1 MINVT
6 RTIYG
11 AQLQSNLFNGIA
23 HNPPANS
30 TLNELY
36 NIHEQINLL
45 STEYPS
51 LNYFSIGN
59 SGHRMIATEYGGKSS
74 SVGHMARHAGLYRP
88 LPFVIRPI
96 GSDLTGVEQAKYG
109 MRVPVLISGVHYWAY
124 YLKKIDKTNIESEL
138 KLTTIANGIK
148 TSTIFTP
155 DNADLSPP
163 VPTIPNNGVIT
174 SDGSLL
180 STVTALDLSLSAAD
194 VALII
199 DAATIMYNDA
209 DAAIISEIGL
219 VTGFIKIV
227 SLLDQNRQSTGG
239 TYAEAIKAQIASFG
253 SAFHQLTQANNG
265 LEMLIDLG
273 ASEPM
278 YGVTPTVVSGN

>member
-11 AQLQSNLFNGIA
+11 AQLQSNLFHGIP

-36 NIHEQINLL
+36 NIHEQINLT
-45 STEYPS
+45 STEQPS
-51 LNYFSIGN
+51 LNYFGIGN
-59 SGHRMIATEYGGKSS
+59 SGHRIVPTEYGGKTS

-88 LPFVIRPI
+88 LPFVLRPI
-96 GSDLTGVEQAKYG
+96 GSDLTGTEQAKYG
-109 MRVPVLISGVHYWAY
+109 MRVPVQVGSTWYWGY
-124 YLKKIDKTNIESEL
+124 FLKKLDKSNIESEL
-138 KLTTIANGIK
+138 KLTTITNSVK
-148 TSTIFTP
+148 TTTVFTP

-180 STVTALDLSLSAAD
+180 STVTALDLSLNAAD
-194 VALII
+194 IALIV
-199 DAATIMYNDA
+199 DAATIMYNDPE
-209 DAAIISEIGL
+209 AAIVSEIAL
-219 VTGFIKIV
+219 VTGFTKLV
-227 SLLDQNRQSTGG
+227 ALLDQNRQPTGG
-239 TYAEAIKAQIASFG
+239 TYAEAIKAQVSSFG
-253 SAFHQLTQANNG
+253 GAFHQLTQANDG
-265 LEMLIDLG
+265 LTMLVDLG

-278 YGVTPTVVSGN
+278 YGVTPTVVVGV